1 METKNWVYKV
11 QVIMFDLVQQVYD
24 KYLNKKTFCQQRRD
38 GR

>member
-1 METKNWVYKV
+1 
-11 QVIMFDLVQQVYD
+11 MFDLVQQVYD